1 MFDVR
6 RVKKTP
12 LYADSLINNK
22 NQVVTSSKGT
32 SRHSV
37 TILNRYEWS
46 PTQRAGASSLLGE
59 SEESTSTTTTTTRG
73 MLDIQGEAATNSHH
87 SLTSIN
93 PPPRP

>member
-6 RVKKTP
+6 RVEKTP
-12 LYADSLINNK
+12 LYADISSNNK

-37 TILNRYEWS
+37 TILNGYEWS

-59 SEESTSTTTTTTRG
+59 SEESTSTTTTRG